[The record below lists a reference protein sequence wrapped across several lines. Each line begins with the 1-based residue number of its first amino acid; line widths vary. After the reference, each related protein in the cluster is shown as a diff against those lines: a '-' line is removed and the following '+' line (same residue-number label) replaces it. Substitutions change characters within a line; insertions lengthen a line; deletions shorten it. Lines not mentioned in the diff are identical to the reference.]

1 MADRQTQGKILER
14 EGNGINLPKAGD
26 GSRSGFMPS
35 LVREIFS
42 GFIFGQY

>member
-1 MADRQTQGKILER
+1 MADRQTQGKILEW
-14 EGNGINLPKAGD
+14 EGNGIKSDIGND
-26 GSRSGFMPS
+26 FMPS